1 MKKKNV
7 WTFVIIV
14 VVVLVVC
21 PLLLQL
27 VPYGH
32 SHTNPP
38 VVSEPKWDS
47 PQTRA
52 LAVRACFD
60 CHSNETKWPWYTNI
74 APVSWLIQRDVDDG
88 RRRLNFSDWGAP
100 TRGEARNPSEMGRA
114 IQRGSMPPWFYLPP
128 HPEAQLTQ
136 AEKDQLIQGLQTTL
150 STP

>member
-1 MKKKNV
+1 MKKKSV
-7 WTFVIIV
+7 WTYVIGV
-14 VVVLVVC
+14 VAVLILC

-74 APVSWLIQRDVDDG
+74 APVSWLIQRDVDNG

-100 TRGEARNPSEMGRA
+100 TRGEGRNSNQMGRT
-114 IQRGSMPPWFYLPP
+114 ILSGSMPPWFYLPP

>member
-7 WTFVIIV
+7 WTVVIIV
-14 VVVLVVC
+14 VVVLVIC

-60 CHSNETKWPWYTNI
+60 CHSNETKWPWYTNV
-74 APVSWLIQRDVDDG
+74 APVSWLIQNDVDGG

-100 TRGEARNPSEMGRA
+100 RGGEGGNPSEIVRT

-128 HPEAQLTQ
+128 HPDANLTP
-136 AEKDQLIQGLQTTL
+136 AEKAQLIQGLQTTL

>member
-7 WTFVIIV
+7 WTCVIIV
-14 VVVLVVC
+14 VVVLVIC

-38 VVSEPKWDS
+38 VISEPKWDS

-100 TRGEARNPSEMGRA
+100 TRGEGRNPSEIVRT

>member
-1 MKKKNV
+1 MKKKTV
-7 WTFVIIV
+7 WTCVLIV
-14 VVVLVVC
+14 VAVLVIC

-74 APVSWLIQRDVDDG
+74 APVSWLIQRDVDGG
-88 RRRLNFSDWGAP
+88 RSRLNFSDWGAP
-100 TRGEARNPSEMGRA
+100 TRGEGRNPSGIART
-114 IQRGSMPPWFYLPP
+114 IQRGSMPPWFFLPP

>member
-7 WTFVIIV
+7 WTCVIIV
-14 VVVLVVC
+14 VILLVVC

-60 CHSNETKWPWYTNI
+60 CHSNQTKWPWYTNI

-100 TRGEARNPSEMGRA
+100 SRGEGRNPSEIVRT

-128 HPEAQLTQ
+128 HPEAQLTP
-136 AEKDQLIQGLQTTL
+136 AEKDQLIQGLQSTL

>member
-7 WTFVIIV
+7 WTCVIIV
-14 VVVLVVC
+14 VIVLVIC

-47 PQTRA
+47 PQIRA

-60 CHSNETKWPWYTNI
+60 CHSNETKWPWYTNV

-100 TRGEARNPSEMGRA
+100 TRGEGRNPGNIVRT

-128 HPEAQLTQ
+128 HPEAQLTS